1 MLAERPRG
9 WLHEKR
15 SGEAPAAPPTGP
27 TDPRGTLKTGGRSVA
42 DQVERIAT
50 TVDARGGRARRLA
63 GAVAP
68 AVAHAHRR
76 IVRAPLALVALG
88 GAAWFAAISVRAGAV
103 ALGFTPAH
111 GFARALAA
119 IILAPAA
126 AAFAVP
132 LLDAYLALALGRDRP
147 STWSRIMAA
156 ACAAL
161 LLACPATVLDAR
173 LWPGI
178 AALGLVAV
186 LGYLF
191 GFRHWQPR
199 SLVDDRPA
207 RPPVVLLLIDEPRR
221 ERRAARPSV
230 LPVPSERKAA

>member
-1 MLAERPRG
+1 
-9 WLHEKR
+9 
-15 SGEAPAAPPTGP
+15 
-27 TDPRGTLKTGGRSVA
+27 
-42 DQVERIAT
+42 
-50 TVDARGGRARRLA
+50 
-63 GAVAP
+63 
-68 AVAHAHRR
+68 
-76 IVRAPLALVALG
+76 VALG

-126 AAFAVP
+126 AAFAAP

-147 STWSRIMAA
+147 ATWSRVMAA

-161 LLACPATVLDAR
+161 LVAIPATVLDAR

-178 AALGLVAV
+178 AALVLVAA

-191 GFRHWQPR
+191 GFRRWQPR

-207 RPPVVLLLIDEPRR
+207 RPPVVLLLIDEARR
-221 ERRAARPSV
+221 ETRSARPSV